1 MLGDSGEGTSW
12 QKHTLGQRTSGF
24 DLPRA
29 APEPS
34 TSAAAPS
41 GAAPGTSAGNQQY
54 GVQQQGGLNGVGS
67 LSAYA
72 QEDRSS
78 EEEAD
83 FLRSSI
89 SGRSSGES
97 SLGRIF
103 TAQSSLD
110 PVPETSE
117 AAPVDLEKTLGPLT
131 SYPVRLSPAASS
143 SAGGY
148 GGISP
153 RNISP
158 RNSGGFLAQN
168 SFGEL
173 GQGGGAG
180 GDAPLPPLSGSPA
193 RSPMYRR
200 QSSLKPPRPP
210 GSAIKP
216 AKSLTF
222 STAAPCDAGGC
233 AGSSSDDSVPRAP
246 QSVFSTSSN
255 SPISSL
261 SAPRNSFEERITS
274 GGFASAS
281 GADHSSFRASPSPP
295 LSAFDQHVSPSPS
308 SSSQQHPVS
317 PFDRGA
323 AGPPQMRASLAAA
336 VSANGGGNAIGPSS
350 LYSAAI
356 PTTDVPP
363 PSESLLVMA
372 VSDEGYVWQWD
383 VPLQDLFE
391 DDKAAPGFPSA
402 PTMLPTAFSIAVP
415 SKTANAAAPAA
426 TGSTKPRLL
435 GLLQTLPHSV
445 TTFSVC
451 PVAIGVGMLG
461 MPGGPPSAASGR
473 GGDAVAV
480 LAAVTAAG
488 NVEFV
493 TLQRGSVSPLMGTV
507 SVSLGA
513 LLGSFGFCC
522 LTCPSTYYKK

>member
-1 MLGDSGEGTSW
+1 MLGESGEGASW
-12 QKHTLGQRTSGF
+12 QKHTLGQRGSGL
-24 DLPRA
+24 DPHRA
-29 APEPS
+29 APEAP

-41 GAAPGTSAGNQQY
+41 GVPQSAGRTESTQQS
-54 GVQQQGGLNGVGS
+54 GAQQQGHLIGAGGS
-67 LSAYA
+67 TLSAYA

-117 AAPVDLEKTLGPLT
+117 AAPVDLEKTFGPLT

-153 RNISP
+153 RG
-158 RNSGGFLAQN
+158 SGGLPMQH
-168 SFGEL
+168 SL
-173 GQGGGAG
+173 GDPGGAG
-180 GDAPLPPLSGSPA
+180 GEGTAPLLSSSPA
-193 RSPMYRR
+193 RSPMVRR

-210 GSAIKP
+210 GSALKS

-222 STAAPCDAGGC
+222 STAPPGDC
-233 AGSSSDDSVPRAP
+233 AASSSDDGAPRAP
-246 QSVFSTSSN
+246 PSVFSTTSN

-274 GGFASAS
+274 GGFASPS
-281 GADHSSFRASPSPP
+281 GADHSTFRAAAASPP
-295 LSAFDQHVSPSPS
+295 HSVFEQHAPAPSAAPL
-308 SSSQQHPVS
+308 QQNPVS
-317 PFDRGA
+317 PFDRGSA
-323 AGPPQMRASLAAA
+323 AAPQMRPSLAAA
-336 VSANGGGNAIGPSS
+336 VEANGAAIGAS

-356 PTTDVPP
+356 PTTDVPSP
-363 PSESLLVMA
+363 HESLLLMT
-372 VSDEGYVWQWD
+372 VSEEGYVWQWD

-391 DDKAAPGFPSA
+391 DDVAAPGFPSA

-451 PVAIGVGMLG
+451 PVAVGVGMLG
-461 MPGGPPSAASGR
+461 MPGGPPSASSGR

-493 TLQRGSVSPLMGTV
+493 TLQRGAVSPLMGTV
-507 SVSLGA
+507 SVSLG
-513 LLGSFGFCC
+513 LTGLHSCTTVWLIMYSF
-522 LTCPSTYYKK
+522 P